1 MGFNARMSRNVYSVT
16 RLNQE
21 VRASIEGNFGAQWVE
36 GELSNFARPASGHW
50 YFTLKDPSA
59 QVRCAMFKP
68 KAGLVRFRPAD
79 GMQVLV
85 YARISLYE
93 PRGEFQLVAEHM
105 EPAGEG
111 LLRLRFEQLKQQL
124 AAEGLF
130 DTDRKRPLP
139 AWPRGIGVVTSATGA
154 ALRDILH
161 VLARRNPSVPVY
173 VYPCAVQ
180 GTAAAS
186 ELAAAV
192 DSANRHGHCDVLIVA
207 RGGGSLEDLW
217 SFNEEKLVRAVAA
230 SRIPVVSG
238 VGHETDFTLCDFA
251 ADVRAP
257 TPSAAAEICVPDRQE
272 VLRRFAALERR
283 LAGGFGNYL
292 RLQRQRLQA
301 LAARL
306 VHPGRRIE
314 QHQQRLDELLQ
325 RLPAALDRRLGE
337 HRARLLGL
345 EARLR
350 GAAPTQ
356 RLLLART
363 RLAGAEQRLH
373 ATVPRLL
380 NTLQGRVLAAERTL
394 QALSPLATLQRGYA
408 ILQQADGSVVRDAG
422 QVAPGEALAARLA
435 RGELTV
441 EVVTREPGQPVSGN
455 TT

>member
-1 MGFNARMSRNVYSVT
+1 MGFNARMNRNVYSVT

-68 KAGLVRFRPAD
+68 KAGQVRFRPAD
-79 GMQVLV
+79 GMQVTI

-111 LLRLRFEQLKQQL
+111 LLRLKFEQLKQRL

-130 DTDRKRPLP
+130 DSNRKRPLP
-139 AWPRGIGVVTSATGA
+139 AWPRAIGVVTSGTGA

-180 GTAAAS
+180 GAAAAG

-192 DSANRHGHCDVLIVA
+192 EGANRQGLCDVLIVA

-230 SRIPVVSG
+230 SRVPVISG

-257 TPSAAAEICVPDRQE
+257 TPSAAAEICVPDCSE

-283 LAGGFGNYL
+283 LGAGFRNYL
-292 RLQRQRLQA
+292 RLQQHRLDG

-306 VHPGRRIE
+306 VHPGRRVE

-325 RLPAALDRRLGE
+325 RLPAALHRRLHE
-337 HRARLLGL
+337 QRSRLSGL

-363 RLAGAEQRLH
+363 RLAGTEQRLQ
-373 ATVPRLL
+373 AAMPRLL
-380 NTLQGRVLAAERTL
+380 NALQGRVLAAERTL
-394 QALSPLATLQRGYA
+394 HALSPLATLQRGYA
-408 ILQQADGSVVRDAG
+408 ILQREDGSVVQDAA
-422 QVAPGEALAARLA
+422 QATEGETLEARLA
-435 RGELTV
+435 RGTLAV
-441 EVVTREPGQPVSGN
+441 QVRGRKPGVGN
-455 TT
+455 GA

>member
-1 MGFNARMSRNVYSVT
+1 MSRNVYSVT

-68 KAGLVRFRPAD
+68 KAGQVRFRPAD
-79 GMQVLV
+79 GMQVTI

-111 LLRLRFEQLKQQL
+111 LLRLKFEQLKQQL
-124 AAEGLF
+124 ATEGLF
-130 DTDRKRPLP
+130 DADRKRPLP
-139 AWPRGIGVVTSATGA
+139 TWPRAIGVITSGTGA
-154 ALRDILH
+154 ALRDILN
-161 VLARRNPSVPVY
+161 VLERRNPSVPVL

-180 GTAAAS
+180 GAAAAG
-186 ELAAAV
+186 ELVAALEG
-192 DSANRHGHCDVLIVA
+192 ANRQGLCDVIILA

-230 SRIPVVSG
+230 SRIPVISG

-251 ADVRAP
+251 ADIRAP
-257 TPSAAAEICVPDRQE
+257 TPSAAAEICVPDCRE
-272 VLRRFAALERR
+272 ILRRFAMLERR
-283 LAGGFGNYL
+283 LGAAFHNHL
-292 RLQRQRLQA
+292 RLQRHRLEA

-306 VHPGRRIE
+306 IHPGRRVE

-325 RLPAALDRRLGE
+325 RLPAALNRRLGE
-337 HRARLLGL
+337 QHARLRAL
-345 EARLR
+345 EARLK

-363 RLAGAEQRLH
+363 RLGNTEQRLQ
-373 ATVPRLL
+373 AAMPRMLL
-380 NTLQGRVLAAERTL
+380 ALQGRVLAAERTL
-394 QALSPLATLQRGYA
+394 HALSPLATLQRGYA
-408 ILQQADGSVVRDAG
+408 ILQREDGSVVQDAA
-422 QVAPGEALAARLA
+422 QATEGETLEARLA
-435 RGELTV
+435 RGTLAV
-441 EVVTREPGQPVSGN
+441 QVRGRKPDADN
-455 TT
+455 AA